1 VISRMAE
8 DINERVPHKRRRKQ
22 QTDYQQRKKLIQ
34 SGKPRAVVRTSNKH
48 AQTHIAHFQTDG
60 DENTAHAVSKELEE
74 YGWEHATGN
83 LPAAYL
89 TGFLTGIRADEDTAI
104 LDLGLREKKDGGR
117 VFAAVQGMNDAGLEV
132 PVGEE
137 ALPQEGRM
145 KGEHIKEMKDIDVP
159 SSVEEV
165 KENIRGELE

>member
-1 VISRMAE
+1 MAE

-22 QTDYQQRKKLIQ
+22 QTDYKQRKQLVK
-34 SGKPRAVVRTSNKH
+34 SGKPRAVVRTTNKH
-48 AQTHIAHFQTDG
+48 TKTHLAHFQPEG
-60 DENTAHAVSKELEE
+60 DENSAHAVSKELRE
-74 YGWEHATGN
+74 YGWEHNTGN

-89 TGFLTGIRADEDTAI
+89 TGFLTGIKAQEEEAI
-104 LDLGLREKKDGGR
+104 LDLGLREKTSGGR

-137 ALPQEGRM
+137 ALPTQERM
-145 KGEHIKEMKDIDVP
+145 TGQHIKEMHGKDVP
-159 SSVEEV
+159 SAVEEV

>member
-1 VISRMAE
+1 MAE

-22 QTDYQQRKKLIQ
+22 QTDYQQRKKLVQ

-48 AQTHIAHFQTDG
+48 TKTHIAEFHPEG
-60 DENTAHAVSKELEE
+60 DENSAHAVSKELEE
-74 YGWEHATGN
+74 YGWEHNTGN

-89 TGFLTGIRADEDTAI
+89 TGFLTGIKAQEEEAI
-104 LDLGLREKKDGGR
+104 LDLGLREKTSGGR

-132 PVGEE
+132 PVGGE
-137 ALPQEGRM
+137 ALPEEGRM
-145 KGEHIKEMKDIDVP
+145 KGEHIKEMTDTDIP